1 MHSQENIIGASA
13 NSKMSAFLMDQV
25 KADLGTNLLQGPCGE
40 VRLEPRVMEI
50 LSELAECAGQVVLR
64 NDLLDEHGSDEGIT
78 RAISILRKALKKV
91 GCDKTKYIETI
102 PKRGYRLLVPVTDSS
117 TRLVKPQKDIKS
129 ASNHVA
135 SLAVL
140 PFLDLSEK
148 QDQAYLSDGVSDEII
163 TALAGLTFL
172 RVSGRTSSFSFR
184 DANANLA
191 DIAAALRV
199 THVLE
204 GSVKKYSE
212 QLRISAQLIET
223 SEDKHVWTKT
233 FDGTQDDIF
242 DLQENIARSIEK
254 KLRDLFGVEAEDDP
268 DASRLAKK
276 ITDSKE
282 AYNEFLLGRHLMYEL
297 SGQRTI
303 PRAISAFENAVREDP
318 NFADA
323 WAHLAIANFTLPEY
337 STTPNWRQHISTA
350 RSQTEHALSLGSN
363 IAWAERARAGIL
375 SYDLKFGEAVDSYQ
389 RALELDP
396 SDPQLLFT
404 NGYIMAAIGLQEQA
418 GEMMAQALD
427 REPLLGPWY
436 GALGTVHFTSGDFD
450 EAERLFKKSFE
461 CNFGYGAILYAQLL
475 SHQGRVKEGLKFLN
489 DNFDGFG
496 PVLSQQLK
504 SGFVRRLTYAAFFKK
519 SKFARFLVD
528 LVLTRR
534 MKSDKVQPALGT
546 IIGFI
551 MIGRPEKFFQHVLNK
566 PNPYVGFALSRIW
579 EPTDEAKA
587 VRTHPEFPAFVQKIG
602 LVKAW
607 QKYGWPPSVQPIEG
621 TDGSDGQFVCS

>member
-1 MHSQENIIGASA
+1 MYSQKKIIDNTVSNAMTTFS
-13 NSKMSAFLMDQV
+13 MDQV
-25 KADLGTNLLQGPCGE
+25 KADLATNVLQGPCGE

-50 LSELAECAGQVVLR
+50 LSELAKYAGEVVLR
-64 NDLLDEHGSDEGIT
+64 SDLLDEHGSDEGVT
-78 RAISILRKALKKV
+78 RAISILRKALKEV
-91 GCDKTKYIETI
+91 GCDEKKYIETI
-102 PKRGYRLLVPVTDSS
+102 PKRGYRLLVPLTESNLRS
-117 TRLVKPQKDIKS
+117 VKSENQIKS
-129 ASNHVA
+129 ASSHVV

-223 SEDKHVWTKT
+223 SEDKHIWTKT
-233 FDGTQDDIF
+233 FDGNQDEIF

-254 KLRDLFGVEAEDDP
+254 KLRTLFGVEAEEQVEALRP
-268 DASRLAKK
+268 AKK
-276 ITDSKE
+276 VTQSKE

-318 NFADA
+318 EFAAA

-337 STTPNWRQHISTA
+337 STTSDWQQHIQTA
-350 RSQTEHALSLGSN
+350 RSQTVHALELDPN

-404 NGYIMAAIGLQEQA
+404 NGYIMAAIGLQQQA

-436 GALGTVHFTSGDFD
+436 GALGTVHFASGDS
-450 EAERLFKKSFE
+450 EKAERLFKKSFD

-475 SHQGRVKEGLKFLN
+475 SHQGRVKEGLEFLK
-489 DNFDGFG
+489 DNFEGFG

-504 SGFVRRLTYAAFFKK
+504 SPFVRQLTYAAFFKK
-519 SKFARFLVD
+519 SKVARFLVD
-528 LVLTRR
+528 AVLTRR
-534 MKSDKVQPALGT
+534 MRNDQVQPALGT
-546 IIGFI
+546 IVGFI

-579 EPTDEAKA
+579 EPTEEAKA
-587 VRTHPEFPAFVQKIG
+587 VRTHPDFPEFAQKIG
-602 LVKAW
+602 LVQAW
-607 QKYGWPPSVQPIEG
+607 KKYGWPSTIQPNEG
-621 TDGSDGQFVCS
+621 TDGSGGQFTCR